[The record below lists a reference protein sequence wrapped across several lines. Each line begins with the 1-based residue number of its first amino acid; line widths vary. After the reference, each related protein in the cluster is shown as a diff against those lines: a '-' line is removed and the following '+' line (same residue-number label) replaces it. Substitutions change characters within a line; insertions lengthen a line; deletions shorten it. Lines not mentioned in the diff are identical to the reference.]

1 MFKFIKKRDNSVL
14 PFEAKK
20 ITNAIL
26 NAGKATGEFDRSV
39 AKKLTLH
46 VLNLAQQAIQN
57 EVPSVEEIQDIV
69 EEVLLSSTFKKT
81 AKGY

>member
-14 PFEAKK
+14 PFEADK

-26 NAGKATGEFDRSV
+26 NAGKATGEFDRPV

-57 EVPSVEEIQDIV
+57 DVPSVEEIQDVV

-81 AKGY
+81 A